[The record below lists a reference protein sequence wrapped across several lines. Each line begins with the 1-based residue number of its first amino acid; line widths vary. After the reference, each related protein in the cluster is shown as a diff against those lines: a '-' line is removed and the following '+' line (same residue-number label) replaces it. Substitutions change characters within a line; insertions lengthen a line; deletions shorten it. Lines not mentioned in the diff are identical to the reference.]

1 MIHTQVGYLSH
12 MPPLRRPE
20 GLAGATTPGFD
31 ADAARADLSDVLQ
44 SQGKGPCYRGRHREG
59 EPDGLQ
65 AGAADGAAVGAG
77 RAAGAVKRSRAGLM
91 FSPALLSGSG
101 DARGCGGIDGGV
113 GGRTAVDDSAE
124 LGAVEELA
132 AAGKAMG
139 SEEKLGGKTEAGDE
153 DDVSDEYSVRSS
165 RFWRGGGLSG
175 LRYSWRVA
183 CMHDT
188 YVYSIHGYMHN
199 HLESCMHVCRLD
211 EDWGHAEDGSKC
223 SNGLQAVEPY
233 FNIYA
238 SPEDH

>member
-1 MIHTQVGYLSH
+1 MNTSIYASNQPTSIHHPTQVGYLSH
-12 MPPLRRPE
+12 LPPLRRPE

-91 FSPALLSGSG
+91 FSPALLPRSGN
-101 DARGCGGIDGGV
+101 ARECGGGGGGV
-113 GGRTAVDDSAE
+113 GVRAGVDVSGE
-124 LGAVEELA
+124 WGADEELA
-132 AAGKAMG
+132 AAAKAIG
-139 SEEKLGGKTEAGDE
+139 PEEKVGGKTEAGDE
-153 DDVSDEYSVRSS
+153 EDVSDEFSVRSS

-175 LRYSWRVA
+175 LRYAWCVA

-188 YVYSIHGYMHN
+188 YV
-199 HLESCMHVCRLD
+199 LR
-211 EDWGHAEDGSKC
+211 A
-223 SNGLQAVEPY
+223 
-233 FNIYA
+233 
-238 SPEDH
+238 